1 MMIDGVIYIYT
12 HREDLDS
19 NEGKYYSVLEYD
31 KGLGLGTTGRTILDR
46 TCLHPLSYIWAIGV
60 SVFSIL

>member
-19 NEGKYYSVLEYD
+19 NEGKYCSMLEYD
-31 KGLGLGTTGRTILDR
+31 KGLRLGTTGSTILD
-46 TCLHPLSYIWAIGV
+46 
-60 SVFSIL
+60 